1 MPTTI
6 SVRFEQELHDK
17 LLDKAQDCGM
27 SLSEFIRAAVD
38 EKITRGLDIFNP
50 IRDLLDTLE
59 KQAPE
64 KKTKKKRVSQA
75 DRHLLSVWREVYE
88 VPKRSRVFWP
98 PILNVLASI
107 RKEGFSDEEIEE
119 LIRISPEH
127 GWIGSRAAQGDV
139 PPLHQVLS
147 QKVVASL
154 VEMAEQRSR
163 AELVEDAQ
171 ELPLYKTKAIR
182 DVKDLLKPRNEG
194 DFYSAMDVAQTKDE
208 VDKAVFDLCD
218 EVNKHAEE
226 VIRGEAT

>member
-1 MPTTI
+1 
-6 SVRFEQELHDK
+6 
-17 LLDKAQDCGM
+17 
-27 SLSEFIRAAVD
+27 
-38 EKITRGLDIFNP
+38 
-50 IRDLLDTLE
+50 
-59 KQAPE
+59 
-64 KKTKKKRVSQA
+64 
-75 DRHLLSVWREVYE
+75 
-88 VPKRSRVFWP
+88 
-98 PILNVLASI
+98 
-107 RKEGFSDEEIEE
+107 
-119 LIRISPEH
+119 
-127 GWIGSRAAQGDV
+127 
-139 PPLHQVLS
+139 VLS